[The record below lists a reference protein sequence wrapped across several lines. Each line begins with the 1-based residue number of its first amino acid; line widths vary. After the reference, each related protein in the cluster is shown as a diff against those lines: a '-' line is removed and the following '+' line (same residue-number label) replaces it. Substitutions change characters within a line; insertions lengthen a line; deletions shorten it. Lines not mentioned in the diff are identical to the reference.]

1 MPAFY
6 LLSIWLHVVAAG
18 IWIGGMIFLAL
29 VLVPAI
35 RQSEY
40 QGVSSSLIHITGIRF
55 RWVGWIC
62 LVLFPLT
69 GVVNLVYRGVG
80 WEEFWSR
87 SLWQSPF
94 GRTLAFKLALF
105 AAILLFS
112 VVHDFFIGPKAADLL
127 ESKPSS
133 LDATRLRREASWIGR
148 FNLLLALAV
157 VALGVMLARET
168 PL

>member
-1 MPAFY
+1 MRTLYFV
-6 LLSIWLHVVAAG
+6 SVWLHIVAAAV
-18 IWIGGMIFLAL
+18 WIGGMFFLTL

-35 RQSEY
+35 RQREY
-40 QGVSSSLIHITGIRF
+40 QGMASSLIHISGIRF

-112 VVHDFFIGPKAADLL
+112 VVHDFFIGPKAADVL
-127 ESKPSS
+127 ESNPSS

-157 VALGVMLARET
+157 VAVGVMLARGT
-168 PL
+168 PW